1 MRKAFTVT
9 GAVIAAV
16 CALLAAIFASHRVA
30 PDSATVESE
39 PQAAGGAASAERTS
53 SESAESEG
61 ISLREGPSAPLRA
74 PARAGAEDP
83 PAAFRV
89 DTLWGAET
97 VEDSAWLQANG
108 FPDSAAL
115 VELTGTSEELLRH
128 MAARGDRH
136 AQRMADYKAL
146 RRTSGSPDFEAS
158 LFEAAADGDV
168 FALQLLAWY
177 HLQASGPESRILGL
191 AYNRVLAWRGFH
203 AAVLSSHLHQQGLSA
218 DQLLAVEVYSLAIFN
233 RLQQLR
239 IQRTGRP
246 FPVDPKPGLDALMV
260 NARAGLNAKTSDAG
274 QASLEPKSTHT
285 SR

>member
-16 CALLAAIFASHRVA
+16 CALLAAILASRRVA

-39 PQAAGGAASAERTS
+39 PQSAGRAVSAERTS

-61 ISLREGPSAPLRA
+61 ISLREGPSAPLQA
-74 PARAGAEDP
+74 PARTGAEDP

-97 VEDSAWLQANG
+97 VEDSAWLHANG

-136 AQRMADYKAL
+136 ARRMADYKAL

-191 AYNRVLAWRGFH
+191 AYNRVLALRGFH

-239 IQRTGRP
+239 IQRLGRP
-246 FPVDPKPGLDALMV
+246 FPVDPKPGLDALMA
-260 NARAGLNAKTSDAG
+260 NIRSGLHAQSSDAD
-274 QASLEPKSTHT
+274 QEPLDLKSTHT